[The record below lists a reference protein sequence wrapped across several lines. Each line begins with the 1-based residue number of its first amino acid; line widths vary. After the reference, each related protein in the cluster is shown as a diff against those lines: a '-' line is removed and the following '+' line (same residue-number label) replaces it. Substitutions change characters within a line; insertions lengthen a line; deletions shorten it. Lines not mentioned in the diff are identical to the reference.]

1 MSLFSRVKPK
11 IKSLKSDK
19 TSFDG
24 WLKCSGCNELIHSKE
39 LEENLSTCPKCDHH
53 YPFNATKRL
62 ELLID
67 TGSFL
72 ELYPDIVSSDPLK
85 FTDSQKYSE
94 RLKAA
99 RKKTG
104 KKSAVTI
111 GTGLVEGKAVAIGVF
126 EFGFMGGSMG
136 SVVGEK
142 ITLLIEEAI
151 SEKLPV
157 VIVSASGGARMQE
170 SALSLMQMAKTSA
183 ALAKLAKAGLPF
195 ISIVTDPTTGGVT
208 ASFASLGDIIIAEPK
223 ALIAFA
229 GPRVIEQTVGHKLPE
244 GAQRAEFLLEKGLV
258 DKIVPRSEMKKA
270 LSQCLRLLKA

>member
-39 LEENLSTCPKCDHH
+39 LEENFSTCPKCDHH

-62 ELLID
+62 ELLVD

-85 FTDSQKYSE
+85 FTDSKKYSE

-111 GTGLVEGKAVAIGVF
+111 GTGLVEGKAVAIGAF

-151 SEKLPV
+151 SERLPV

-223 ALIAFA
+223 ALVAFA

-244 GAQRAEFLLEKGLV
+244 GAQRAEFLLEKGLI
-258 DKIVPRSEMKKA
+258 DKIVARSDMKKA

>member
-1 MSLFSRVKPK
+1 MSLFSKVKPK
-11 IKSLKSDK
+11 IKSLKSK
-19 TSFDG
+19 TTSFDG
-24 WLKCSGCNELIHSKE
+24 WLKCPGCHELIHSKE

-53 YPFNATKRL
+53 HPLSATKRL
-62 ELLID
+62 ELLLD
-67 TGSFL
+67 AGSFN
-72 ELYPDIVSSDPLK
+72 ELYPDIVSCDPLK
-85 FTDSQKYSE
+85 FIDSKKYSD
-94 RLKAA
+94 RLKEA

-111 GTGLVEGKAVAIGVF
+111 GTGFVEGNPVAIGAF
-126 EFGFMGGSMG
+126 DFAFMGGSMG

-157 VIVSASGGARMQE
+157 VVVSASGGARMQE

-183 ALAKLAKAGLPF
+183 ALAKLAEAKLPF

-208 ASFASLGDIIIAEPK
+208 ASFASLGDVIIAEPK
-223 ALIAFA
+223 ALVAFA

-244 GAQRAEFLLEKGLV
+244 GAQRAEFLLEKGLI
-258 DKIVPRSEMKKA
+258 DKISPRAEMKKT